1 MTRTNILYNFV
12 DASIIDKLMSGEL
25 NKKLDEVYIFHLEK
39 AYKQFRKFK
48 TDYFKQRGVDIT
60 SDQWIL
66 LKGIHESEGISQ
78 RSLAEKS
85 YKEPASVTRILDKLE
100 SRNWIERKNLLDDRR
115 SYGLYVTDEGRALVE
130 RLLPMAVEIRAT
142 GTKGFTDQDIIKLNQ
157 MLIKLFENF
166 S

>member
-1 MTRTNILYNFV
+1 MTRTKKLHNFV
-12 DASIIDKLMSGEL
+12 DISIFDRLMSSEL

-66 LKGIHESEGISQ
+66 LKGIYESEGISQ

-100 SRNWIERKNLLDDRR
+100 SKNWIERKSLLEDRR
-115 SYGLYVTDEGRALVE
+115 SHGLYVTDEGQALVE

-142 GTKGFTDQDIIKLNQ
+142 GTKGFTAQDVVKLNQ